1 MLQLKA
7 GGLNIRL
14 NTTKVLYMRGGIGWQ
29 INTIF
34 KESGIFQPGQSKH
47 QAKMEAREELARQ
60 GLSATSDKLAA
71 KTAIYSYNT
80 AEKYK
85 DTWHDL
91 AHYAKQEYGLRD
103 ITKLESEHIKGYL
116 EQRIA
121 EGIKYSSF
129 QRECAAL
136 SKFELALNKFA
147 QEHGDKYGAYK
158 TEFNF
163 RDTINSVR
171 EVAKET
177 LSRDLR
183 DRGFENAREVIANI
197 TREESKIAASIQYE
211 GGARIS
217 EACYIKENQLKG
229 YTIDK
234 ATGQEVGKI
243 YLDNTKG
250 GKEREILVSKETYQR
265 LENYIQE
272 NGEFKISRNT
282 YSHDVNAAARQAGE
296 RVYDTHSFRYNFAQ
310 ERYNQYL
317 ESGYTHEQTLQSVS
331 WEMGHERADITLHY
345 LR

>member
-1 MLQLKA
+1 MHGSINHQVNLVF
-7 GGLNIRL
+7 
-14 NTTKVLYMRGGIGWQ
+14 TK
-29 INTIF
+29 
-34 KESGIFQPGQSKH
+34 SGIFQPGQSKH
-47 QAKMEAREELARQ
+47 QAKQEARAELAKQ
-60 GLSATSDKLAA
+60 GLSATSDKLAER
-71 KTAIYSYNT
+71 TAIYSYET
-80 AEKYK
+80 ASKYK

-91 AHYAKQEYGLRD
+91 AHYAKQEYGLKD

-116 EQRIA
+116 GQRIA

-129 QRECAAL
+129 QRECAAI
-136 SKFELALNKFA
+136 SKFEQALNKFA
-147 QEHGDKYGAYK
+147 QEVGDKYGASK
-158 TEFNF
+158 TEYNF
-163 RDTINSVR
+163 REAINDVR
-171 EVAKET
+171 EIAKET
-177 LSRDLR
+177 LDREIK
-183 DRGFENAREVIANI
+183 DRGFENAKEVISNI
-197 TREESKIAASIQYE
+197 SRDESKIAASVQYE

-229 YTIDK
+229 IVTDK
-234 ATGQEVGKI
+234 VTGREVGQ
-243 YLDNTKG
+243 LRLTNTKG
-250 GKEREILVSKETYQR
+250 GKERDIFISKETYQR
-265 LENYIQE
+265 LENYIKE

>member
-1 MLQLKA
+1 MHGSINHQVNLVF
-7 GGLNIRL
+7 
-14 NTTKVLYMRGGIGWQ
+14 TK
-29 INTIF
+29 
-34 KESGIFQPGQSKH
+34 SGIFQPGQSKH
-47 QAKMEAREELARQ
+47 EAKQTAREELARQ
-60 GLSATSDKLAA
+60 GLSATSDKLAE
-71 KTAIYSYNT
+71 KTAIYSYGT

-91 AHYAKQEYGLRD
+91 AHYAKQEYGLKD

-129 QRECAAL
+129 QRECAAI
-136 SKFELALNKFA
+136 SKFEQALNKFA
-147 QEHGDKYGAYK
+147 QEVGDKYGASK
-158 TEFNF
+158 SEFSF
-163 RDTINSVR
+163 REAIESTR
-171 EVAKET
+171 EIAKET

-250 GKEREILVSKETYQR
+250 GKERELLISKETYQK
-265 LENYIQE
+265 LENYIKE
-272 NGEFKISRNT
+272 NGEFKISKNT
-282 YSHDVNAAARQAGE
+282 YSHDVNLATRQAGE
-296 RVYDTHSFRYNFAQ
+296 RATDTHSFRYCYAQ
-310 ERYNQYL
+310 ERYSTYL
-317 ESGYTHEQTLQSVS
+317 EAGYTHEQALQSVS

>member
-1 MLQLKA
+1 
-7 GGLNIRL
+7 
-14 NTTKVLYMRGGIGWQ
+14 MRGS
-29 INTIF
+29 INHQVNLIF
-34 KESGIFQPGQSKH
+34 TKSGIFRPGESKH
-47 QAKMEAREELARQ
+47 EAKQTAREELARQ

-121 EGIKYSSF
+121 DGIKYSSF

-147 QEHGDKYGAYK
+147 QEVGDKYGASK
-158 TEFNF
+158 SEFSF
-163 RDTINSVR
+163 REAIESTR
-171 EVAKET
+171 EIAKET
-177 LSRDLR
+177 LDRDIK
-183 DRGFENAREVIANI
+183 DRGFENAREVISNI

-217 EACYIKENQLKG
+217 EACFIKESQLKG
-229 YTIDK
+229 VTIDK
-234 ATGQEVGKI
+234 MTGQEVGKI
-243 YLDNTKG
+243 HLDNTKG
-250 GKEREILVSKETYQR
+250 GKERNIFVSKDTYQK
-265 LENYIQE
+265 LEQYINQH
-272 NGEFKISRNT
+272 GEFKLSKNT
-282 YSHDVNAAARQAGE
+282 YSHDVNAAAKTAGE
-296 RVYDTHSFRYNFAQ
+296 RVTDTHSFRYNFAQ
-310 ERYNQYL
+310 SRYNQYL
-317 ESGYTHEQTLQSVS
+317 ESGHTHEQALQGVS

>member
-1 MLQLKA
+1 
-7 GGLNIRL
+7 
-14 NTTKVLYMRGGIGWQ
+14 MRGS
-29 INTIF
+29 INHQVNLIF
-34 KESGIFQPGQSKH
+34 TKSGIFRPGESKH
-47 QAKMEAREELARQ
+47 EAKQTAREELARQ

-147 QEHGDKYGAYK
+147 QEHGDKYGASK
-158 TEFNF
+158 TEYNF
-163 RDTINSVR
+163 REAINDVR

-177 LSRDLR
+177 LDRDIK
-183 DRGFENAREVIANI
+183 DRGFENAKEVISNI
-197 TREESKIAASIQYE
+197 SRPESKIAASVQYE

-217 EACYIKENQLKG
+217 EATYIREDQLKG
-229 YTIDK
+229 YVQDRV
-234 ATGQEVGKI
+234 TGQEVGKI
-243 YLDNTKG
+243 HLDNTKG
-250 GKEREILVSKETYQR
+250 GKERDIFVSKETYSK
-265 LENYIQE
+265 LETYIKE
-272 NGEFKISRNT
+272 NGEFKISKNT
-282 YSHDVNAAARQAGE
+282 YSHDVNLAARQVGE
-296 RVYDTHSFRYNFAQ
+296 RVHDTHSFRYNFAQ

-317 ESGYTHEQTLQSVS
+317 GSGYTHEQSLQGVS